1 MGFRCG
7 IIGLPNVGKSTIF
20 NALTAAGAAVAN
32 YPFCTIEP
40 NVGVVP
46 VPDDRLTA
54 IAALTK
60 HEKVTPTVME
70 FLDIAGLVKGASK
83 GEGLGNTFLGHIR
96 DVDAV
101 VHIVR
106 CFDDPDV
113 AHVHGAVDP
122 RSDIEVVAAELIL
135 ADLETCE
142 KRLEKARRQA
152 KVGDKEA
159 AKDVTCYEHFVEAL
173 GKGIPARQIQ
183 RDEMEKGLRKE
194 LNLLTDKKVLY
205 VANAS
210 EAELKSGNGYIR
222 QVESIA
228 RDEGAEVITIC
239 GDMEAEIATLPED
252 ERKEFMD
259 DLGLAESGLTQLIR
273 AGYKLLGLITFYT
286 VAGTELRAWTV
297 PADTHAQQAAGRIH
311 TDMERGFIRA
321 EILRYD
327 DFVGAGSVAAAK
339 EKGLVKVE
347 GKEYVIQDGDIVY
360 FRFNV

>member
-20 NALTAAGAAVAN
+20 NAVTAAGAAVAN

-46 VPDDRLTA
+46 VPDDRLLA

-113 AHVHGAVDP
+113 AHIHGAVDP
-122 RSDIEVVAAELIL
+122 RSDIEVVTAELIL

-142 KRLEKARRQA
+142 KRINKARRQA

-159 AKDVTCYEHFVEAL
+159 AKDVAYYGRFVESL
-173 GKGIPARQIQ
+173 GKGVPARQIP
-183 RDEMEKGLRKE
+183 RDEKEIARRNE

-210 EAELKSGNGYIR
+210 DAELKTGNGYIS
-222 QVESIA
+222 QVEDLA
-228 RDEGAEVITIC
+228 CDEGAEVITIC
-239 GDMEAEIATLPED
+239 GDMEAEIATLPEE

-259 DLGLAESGLTQLIR
+259 DLGLAESGLSKLIK
-273 AGYKLLGLITFYT
+273 AGYKLLDLITFYT
-286 VAGTELRAWTV
+286 VAGPELRAWTV
-297 PADTHAQQAAGRIH
+297 PAGTHAQKAAGKIH

-327 DFVGAGSVAAAK
+327 DFTSAGSVAAAK
-339 EKGLVKVE
+339 EKGLVKIE
-347 GKEYVIQDGDIVY
+347 GRENVIHDGDIVY